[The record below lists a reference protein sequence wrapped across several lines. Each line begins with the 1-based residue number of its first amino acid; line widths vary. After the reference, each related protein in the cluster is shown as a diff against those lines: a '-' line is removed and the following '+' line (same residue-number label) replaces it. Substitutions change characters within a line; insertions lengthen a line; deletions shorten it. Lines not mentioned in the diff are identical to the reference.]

1 MWRINVILLTGLI
14 GVPPAWAADAE
25 KQPVQVEA
33 DRLEIDE
40 QRDLSIYQ
48 GNVLIIQGELRLQ
61 ADRVEIRGAQGKA
74 EQMIATGKPVKFQS
88 RPAKGGK
95 PVNGEAGRLEYVL
108 NDDVVT
114 LIDNAKLTQDQDVFS
129 SERIQYDRKRSLIKG
144 GAAVGGTRIRMLIQ
158 PKDKTPAP

>member
-1 MWRINVILLTGLI
+1 MWRIKIGLLTGVLCCTL
-14 GVPPAWAADAE
+14 PAWAAEAE

-40 QRDLSIYQ
+40 QRDVSVYQ

-61 ADRVEIRGAQGKA
+61 ADRVEIRGTEGKA
-74 EQMIATGKPVKFQS
+74 EQMLATGKPVKFQS

-108 NDDVVT
+108 NDDLITLSEGAKVT
-114 LIDNAKLTQDQDVFS
+114 QEQDVFS
-129 SERIQYDRKRSLIKG
+129 SERIQYDRKRSLIKA
-144 GAAVGGTRIRMLIQ
+144 GAAAGGSRVRMLIQ
-158 PKDKTPAP
+158 PKDKAP